1 MEEITHIVMHTLEH
15 SIEDT
20 LYLIPFLFV
29 TYLAMEWL
37 EHKTGGRTQ
46 EAVQRAGAAGPVLG
60 SLLGVIPQC
69 GFSAAAATLYAGRWL
84 EHKTGGRTQEAVQ
97 RAGAAGPVLG
107 SLLGVIP
114 QCGFSAAAAT
124 LYAGRV
130 ITLGTV
136 FAVFLSTSDEMLPIF
151 LAEQVPIGTVVKVMG
166 AKVII
171 GMVMGVI
178 TLGTVFAVFLSTSD
192 EMLPIFLAEQVPIG
206 TVVKVMGAK
215 VIIGMVMGFIV
226 DAALRLIRRDR
237 QNLRIHELCAR
248 DKCHCGGDC
257 ATNLR
262 IHELCARDKCH
273 CGGDCATCEE
283 NPALVYEHHDDCGS
297 CCTHEHHEH
306 DHGHDHDHGWKG
318 IAKSALVHTCEENP
332 ALVYEHHDDCGSCCT
347 HEHHEHDHGHDHDH
361 GWKGIAKSALV
372 HTAQVT
378 LFIFVITLVL
388 NGVLETVGEDALA
401 AFVGSNSVLAVFA
414 SALVGLVPNC
424 AASVVIAQLY
434 VEGVLG
440 AGAMLSG
447 LLVSAGIGLLVL
459 VRTNRHAKENLA
471 IVAILYVTGVAWGLA
486 VNALGIVF

>member
-1 MEEITHIVMHTLEH
+1 MEEITHIIMHTLEH
-15 SIEDT
+15 SVGDT

-29 TYLAMEWL
+29 TYLAME
-37 EHKTGGRTQ
+37 
-46 EAVQRAGAAGPVLG
+46 
-60 SLLGVIPQC
+60 
-69 GFSAAAATLYAGRWL
+69 WL

-151 LAEQVPIGTVVKVMG
+151 LAEQVPFGTIVKVMG
-166 AKVII
+166 AKVI
-171 GMVMGVI
+171 V
-178 TLGTVFAVFLSTSD
+178 
-192 EMLPIFLAEQVPIG
+192 
-206 TVVKVMGAK
+206 
-215 VIIGMVMGFIV
+215 GMVMGFIV
-226 DAALRLIRRDR
+226 DAALRLARRDR
-237 QNLRIHELCAR
+237 Q
-248 DKCHCGGDC
+248 
-257 ATNLR
+257 NLR

-283 NPALVYEHHDDCGS
+283 NPALVYEHHDDCG
-297 CCTHEHHEH
+297 
-306 DHGHDHDHGWKG
+306 
-318 IAKSALVHTCEENP
+318 
-332 ALVYEHHDDCGSCCT
+332 GSCT

-372 HTAQVT
+372 HTAQVA
-378 LFIFVITLVL
+378 LFIFIITLAL

-401 AFVGSNSVLAVFA
+401 AFVGSNSVAAVFA
-414 SALVGLVPNC
+414 SALVGLIPNC

-440 AGAMLSG
+440 TGAMLSG

-459 VRTNRHAKENLA
+459 ARTNRHVKENLV
-471 IVAILYVTGVAWGLA
+471 IVGILYATGVAWGLV

>member
-1 MEEITHIVMHTLEH
+1 MEEITHIIMHTLEH

-29 TYLAMEWL
+29 TYLAME
-37 EHKTGGRTQ
+37 
-46 EAVQRAGAAGPVLG
+46 
-60 SLLGVIPQC
+60 
-69 GFSAAAATLYAGRWL
+69 WL

-151 LAEQVPIGTVVKVMG
+151 LAEQVPI
-166 AKVII
+166 
-171 GMVMGVI
+171 
-178 TLGTVFAVFLSTSD
+178 D
-192 EMLPIFLAEQVPIG
+192 

-226 DAALRLIRRDR
+226 DAALRLVRRDR
-237 QNLRIHELCAR
+237 Q
-248 DKCHCGGDC
+248 
-257 ATNLR
+257 NLR

-306 DHGHDHDHGWKG
+306 DHGHDHGHGWKG
-318 IAKSALVHTCEENP
+318 IT
-332 ALVYEHHDDCGSCCT
+332 
-347 HEHHEHDHGHDHDH
+347 
-361 GWKGIAKSALV
+361 KSALV

-401 AFVGSNSVLAVFA
+401 VFVGSNSVLAVFA

-459 VRTNRHAKENLA
+459 VRTNRRAKENLA